1 MLGAILNDVG
11 GIDGECGGCCSCGTC
26 HVYVDEA
33 YLAKLRPP
41 EASENAVL
49 DGVAAGRRANSRLGC
64 QIILEPALDGLV
76 VRIPSA
82 RDRRG
87 RAGEERAMARLRAE
101 DAERRQREDGGDFL
115 ESLARG
121 SA

>member
-1 MLGAILNDVG
+1 MPKVVYVLRDGSERPIEVPAGDSVMLGAILNDVG

-76 VRIPSA
+76 VRIP
-82 RDRRG
+82 
-87 RAGEERAMARLRAE
+87 ER
-101 DAERRQREDGGDFL
+101 QG
-115 ESLARG
+115 
-121 SA
+121 